1 MNDQD
6 PFDVDDIEAFIK
18 GLKDTF
24 DSLDEKDLKNSQGM
38 QIQLAKAISLLRT
51 KKIDKIEQVPKFDFE
66 TRASK
71 EVLKN
76 FLLNK
81 LEFLKNHLDSEE
93 ISITR
98 KFNLVMQITKLRT
111 KISQLLKDD

>member
-1 MNDQD
+1 MNDYD
-6 PFDVDDIEAFIK
+6 IEDIEAFIK

-24 DSLDEKDLKNSQGM
+24 DSLDEKDLKNSKGLQV
-38 QIQLAKAISLLRT
+38 QLAKAISLLRQ
-51 KKIDKIEQVPKFDFE
+51 KKTAKIEQIPKLDFR
-66 TRASK
+66 TTASR

-93 ISITR
+93 IPISKR
-98 KFNLVMQITKLRT
+98 FNLVMQIAKLRE
-111 KISQLLKDD
+111 KISSL

>member
-1 MNDQD
+1 MNDYD
-6 PFDVDDIEAFIK
+6 IEDIEAFIK

-24 DSLDEKDLKNSQGM
+24 DALDEKDLKNSKGLQV
-38 QIQLAKAISLLRT
+38 QLAKAISLLRQ
-51 KKIDKIEQVPKFDFE
+51 KKAAKIEQIPKLDFR
-66 TRASK
+66 TTASR

-93 ISITR
+93 IPISKR
-98 KFNLVMQITKLRT
+98 FNLVMQIAKLRE
-111 KISQLLKDD
+111 KISSL